1 MLNEL
6 KNWRQN
12 VCCLYKKSEYSGIT
26 QRIGLFKNLQLSF
39 KKLSEQFPFYS
50 ALVVEQTDKRGDISN
65 FCHNCNSDL
74 YIQVSRKTPMLL
86 SET

>member
-1 MLNEL
+1 MFVVYIKSLN
-6 KNWRQN
+6 
-12 VCCLYKKSEYSGIT
+12 IT

-74 YIQVSRKTPMLL
+74 YIQVSRRTPMLL